1 MKRSIALSTAALLS
15 CTLLQAAD
23 VKVDGKDAGDVELQ
37 LKAMHILHDK
47 TNGFA
52 PNSGSGYLVKLKY
65 DTPDILTD
73 GLKIGVGMYANGDTG
88 ATAWDSPGKYKPA
101 KGLFVDYRGD
111 SKALMGE
118 AYLSYKNDMFH
129 AKAGRQNL
137 NTPLTTIRWSL
148 MPSFY
153 EAYVVG
159 TDAIDG
165 LSLTAAHI
173 TKMSFGSRAM
183 TDYGLIGEKTGTA
196 GIVAAPSFSGA
207 NNTSPVGSVDQAK
220 FYNMGVAALGTD
232 GDNKTDGVSA
242 LGITYKG
249 MKNLDVNLWA
259 YHGYDIANEYY
270 VDANYAIPVSD
281 GVKATLSAQYL
292 KQVDTGK
299 ELAGQVNFDLYGAKV
314 ALGNKKMGVFAA
326 YNQSSSGDQFIN
338 AWGADPA
345 YTSSIFSRNAYR
357 KDVKAYKVGAHYVIM
372 KGMKFMA
379 DYAQYGQSKT
389 HLSNSPSA
397 AMAANDNA
405 YEADFVLVYKPTQA
419 WMFKIFNAWR
429 VSEYNG
435 VTAGGVTERRQN
447 HVRFIASYTF

>member
-1 MKRSIALSTAALLS
+1 MRKTIALAAVAVLS
-15 CTLLQAAD
+15 SSLLQAAE
-23 VKVDGKDAGDVELQ
+23 VKADGKDAGDVELMF
-37 LKAMHILHDK
+37 KAMHILHDK
-47 TNGFA
+47 ENGWA

-73 GLKIGVGMYANGDTG
+73 GLKVGVGMYANGDTG
-88 ATAWDSPGKYKPA
+88 ATQWDTPEHYKPA
-101 KGLFVDYRGD
+101 KGMFVSHEGE

-118 AYLSYKNDMFH
+118 AYLSYKNDTLH
-129 AKAGRQNL
+129 AKAGRQIL

-148 MPSFY
+148 MPNFY
-153 EAYVVG
+153 EAYVLG

-183 TDYGLIGEKTGTA
+183 TDFGLIGEGTGTA
-196 GIVAAPSFSGA
+196 GIVARPTEAPKTGY
-207 NNTSPVGSVDQAK
+207 TGYIDQAK

-232 GDNKTDGVSA
+232 GDNKTDG
-242 LGITYKG
+242 ITAIAASYKAI
-249 MKNLDVNLWA
+249 KNLDINLWA

-270 VDANYAIPVSD
+270 ADANYAIPVTD
-281 GVKATLSAQYL
+281 GMKATLSAQYL

-299 ELAGQVNFDLYGAKV
+299 ELAGEVNFDLYGAKV
-314 ALGNKKMGVFAA
+314 ALGNKKVGAFAA

-372 KGMKFMA
+372 KGLKFMA
-379 DYAQYGQSKT
+379 SYAQYGQSKT
-389 HLSNSPSA
+389 TINAGARSA
-397 AMAANDNA
+397 TDNA
-405 YEADFVLVYKPTQA
+405 YEADFILAYKPTKE
-419 WMFKIFNAWR
+419 WMLKLFNAVR
-429 VSEYNG
+429 VSEFNSP
-435 VTAGGVTERRQN
+435 TEERRMN
-447 HVRFIASYTF
+447 HVRAVASYTF